1 MMGCHT
7 GSMTNKT
14 YFAMFTD
21 EGNAEVARLVE
32 QMLTE
37 WTIAADDISKVVF
50 TWERYVEAEHPDFCA
65 KHTEYSDTAVREEVY
80 AFYEDR
86 LTQKFTNIAESTR
99 R

>member
-1 MMGCHT
+1 
-7 GSMTNKT
+7 MTNKT
-14 YFAMFTD
+14 DFAMFTD

-80 AFYEDR
+80 AFYKDR
-86 LTQKFTNIAESTR
+86 LAQKFTNIAESTR

>member
-1 MMGCHT
+1 
-7 GSMTNKT
+7 MTNKT

-50 TWERYVEAEHPDFCA
+50 TWERYAEAEHPDFCA

-86 LTQKFTNIAESTR
+86 LAQKFTNIAESTR